1 MKAVSPNS
9 GILEAMKSQVQR
21 AETFY
26 ISSELFFFAGTFCCC
41 FLAFFFLLLFI
52 QLCFVFGDLVS
63 GEITGAANG
72 LLDAAVDENVYE
84 LGQSSREA
92 DDGESRQGG
101 APGRERGAQL
111 GGKIIFLTNLHC
123 FAHRLQESF
132 FL

>member
-1 MKAVSPNS
+1 M
-9 GILEAMKSQVQR
+9 
-21 AETFY
+21 
-26 ISSELFFFAGTFCCC
+26 
-41 FLAFFFLLLFI
+41 
-52 QLCFVFGDLVS
+52 VFGDLVS

-84 LGQSSREA
+84 LRQSSRES
-92 DDGESRQGG
+92 DDGESRQAG

-111 GGKIIFLTNLHC
+111 EGKIIFLTTLHC